1 MRERGVG
8 PAQLAGPSSVAYD
21 PVEKRLFVSDMGNH
35 RAVVFDVHPDRL
47 TNHPSAIAVMGQ
59 ADALSR
65 KPRASLDDLK
75 PEALAY
81 DWVHHRLFIAEDLQH
96 RVMVYD
102 AHPDRVGG
110 PTKALAVIGQPD
122 AFSTHPAVGPDRV
135 AMPRLAVEPETQ
147 KLYISEGFPA
157 GNRISIFDIT
167 PGKLHTGARRE
178 ELRGELQEAH
188 ERIAV
193 LEATPA
199 QRGFSDETRAAIV
212 EGLSTFVGPTA
223 FVLANASDLETT
235 EYAREIASILKDAGW
250 DVPSSFGM
258 TYAPLM
264 LPGYEDSP
272 TGVIFGIASE
282 VPDAFAASVFNV
294 FREGGVDIVR
304 GPHWPGTDHPI
315 SILVG
320 APRQN

>member
-1 MRERGVG
+1 MEFTLLLATAGLAIGLAAWVLLHHKDL
-8 PAQLAGPSSVAYD
+8 PAALV
-21 PVEKRLFVSDMGNH
+21 
-35 RAVVFDVHPDRL
+35 AVVI
-47 TNHPSAIAVMGQ
+47 AIA
-59 ADALSR
+59 ALGIWS
-65 KPRASLDDLK
+65 SGD
-75 PEALAY
+75 
-81 DWVHHRLFIAEDLQH
+81 
-96 RVMVYD
+96 
-102 AHPDRVGG
+102 
-110 PTKALAVIGQPD
+110 
-122 AFSTHPAVGPDRV
+122 
-135 AMPRLAVEPETQ
+135 
-147 KLYISEGFPA
+147 
-157 GNRISIFDIT
+157 
-167 PGKLHTGARRE
+167 ARRE
-178 ELRGELQEAH
+178 ELRGELQEAR
-188 ERIAV
+188 ERIAA

-272 TGVIFGIASE
+272 TGVIFGVASE

-320 APRQN
+320 PPRQN